1 MNCLVFTYLD
11 FDKQVIFHVFP
22 QGKGLVRNLI
32 SGKERERRERGR
44 ERERER
50 ERERILIIQ
59 SRKEGR
65 DFSAISRK

>member
-22 QGKGLVRNLI
+22 QGKGLVRNLT
-32 SGKERERRERGR
+32 SGK

-65 DFSAISRK
+65 DFSALSRK